1 MPLFDSLSTSQVH
14 RLPKMNSVPTTDD
27 LRYAIAEGQK
37 RIGKTIELPFEHP
50 NNHQFFVV
58 KLNLSVGNKNPPSWS
73 LQRGDGPNAIRLWN
87 RGSEDVLMVQNK
99 IKIDAQ
105 YVPQEGEEQV
115 LVPSQ
120 PMSLQ
125 VNIGSGGLDMDNPL
139 APGVAGAS
147 ADPSAPAA
155 PQSNF
160 YAQAN
165 QNAIN
170 AFQAPP
176 QIAPA
181 PSDNWVDGLIQ
192 PPVFNPGAS
201 KTNMPALHVG
211 TAQPVA
217 GTPRPAAPLPL
228 DQVPG
233 HDQSVPDQQ
242 APHQQA
248 AGQPS
253 APAPS
258 APGVALPPPIK
269 LDVTLID
276 KIGAG
281 MIDPATGMHSF
292 AAFVYYLFREQ
303 AMFRRSNTPYAV
315 VVFEVA
321 LRIGNENVALP
332 GIALPAI
339 IDRVNTVV
347 TEFDIV
353 THLSGGEFA
362 ALLPGMGSEAITE
375 WAKNL
380 HSAVTSEPLTAGNRS
395 EGVLAAIGMATL
407 PQTCDDPEVLIAA
420 ARQAKETAK
429 TLVNPILLFPS

>member
-1 MPLFDSLSTSQVH
+1 MPLFDSLSTSQIY

-27 LRYAIAEGQK
+27 LRYALAEGQK

-58 KLNLSVGNKNPPSWS
+58 KLNLSIGNKNPPSWS

-105 YVPQEGEEQV
+105 YVPAEGESDV

-125 VNIGSGGLDMDNPL
+125 VNVGSGGLDLDNPL
-139 APGVAGAS
+139 SPGVAGQS
-147 ADPSAPAA
+147 ADSATPGAA

-176 QIAPA
+176 QIAPP

-192 PPVFNPGAS
+192 PPVVFNPNAS

-217 GTPRPAAPLPL
+217 SSPRPAAPLPL
-228 DQVPG
+228 
-233 HDQSVPDQQ
+233 
-242 APHQQA
+242 
-248 AGQPS
+248 GQMPS
-253 APAPS
+253 LDEPTPPEPVAEAPS
-258 APGVALPPPIK
+258 HPGVALPPPIK

-276 KIGAG
+276 RIGAG
-281 MIDPATGMHSF
+281 MIDQATGMHSF
-292 AAFVYYLFREQ
+292 AAFVYFLFREQ
-303 AMFRRSNTPYAV
+303 ALYKRANTPYSV

-332 GIALPAI
+332 GIALPTI
-339 IDRVNTVV
+339 IERINTIA

-362 ALLPGMGSEAITE
+362 ALLPGMSSAAITD
-375 WAKNL
+375 WAQAL
-380 HSAVTSEPLTAGNRS
+380 HTAITAEPLTAGNRS
-395 EGVLAAIGMATL
+395 EGVLAAVGLATC
-407 PQTCDDPEVLIAA
+407 PTTCDDPEVLIAA

>member
-1 MPLFDSLSTSQVH
+1 MPLFDSLSTSQIH

-27 LRYAIAEGQK
+27 LRYAMSEGQK

-50 NNHQFFVV
+50 NNHQFFIV
-58 KLNLSVGNKNPPSWS
+58 KLNLSVGNKNPPSWT

-105 YVPQEGEEQV
+105 YVPADGEEQV

-120 PMSLQ
+120 PMSLS

-139 APGVAGAS
+139 APGAGGDP
-147 ADPSAPAA
+147 ADPSDPAA

-160 YAQAN
+160 YTQAN

-176 QIAPA
+176 QMAPA
-181 PSDNWVDGLIQ
+181 VSDNWVDGLIQ
-192 PPVFNPGAS
+192 PPAFNANAS
-201 KTNMPALHVG
+201 RTNMPALHPG
-211 TAQPVA
+211 TAQPVQSA
-217 GTPRPAAPLPL
+217 PRPAAPLPL
-228 DQVPG
+228 DQMPE
-233 HDQSVPDQQ
+233 S
-242 APHQQA
+242 
-248 AGQPS
+248 QPEPEQTA

-258 APGVALPPPIK
+258 PSAPSTPRVALPPPIK

-276 KIGAG
+276 KIGAA
-281 MIDPATGMHSF
+281 MIDQATGMHSF

-303 AMFRRSNTPYAV
+303 ALFRRANTPYSV

-321 LRIGNENVALP
+321 LRIGNENVSLP
-332 GIALPAI
+332 GIALPMI
-339 IDRVNTVV
+339 IERVNTLA

-362 ALLPGMGSEAITE
+362 ALLPGLGHEAITG
-375 WAKNL
+375 WATNL
-380 HSAVTSEPLTAGNRS
+380 HTAITSEPLTAGNRS

-407 PQTCDDPEVLIAA
+407 PHTCDDPEVLIAA

>member
-1 MPLFDSLSTSQVH
+1 MPLFDSLSTSQIH

-27 LRYAIAEGQK
+27 LKYAISEGQK

-58 KLNLSVGNKNPPSWS
+58 KLNLSVGNKNPPSWT

-105 YVPQEGEEQV
+105 YVPADGEEQV

-125 VNIGSGGLDMDNPL
+125 VNIGSSGMEMDNPL
-139 APGVAGAS
+139 APGSGDVSGDS
-147 ADPSAPAA
+147 SAPVT
-155 PQSNF
+155 PQNNF

-192 PPVFNPGAS
+192 PPAFNANVS
-201 KTNMPALHVG
+201 RTNMPALHPG
-211 TAQPVA
+211 TPQPVSSS
-217 GTPRPAAPLPL
+217 PKPAAPLPL
-228 DQVPG
+228 DQVP
-233 HDQSVPDQQ
+233 DSSQPEPARPAATPSVT
-242 APHQQA
+242 
-248 AGQPS
+248 PS
-253 APAPS
+253 AS
-258 APGVALPPPIK
+258 AVALPPPIK

-281 MIDPATGMHSF
+281 MLDQATGMHSF

-303 AMFRRSNTPYAV
+303 ALFRRSGTPYSV
-315 VVFEVA
+315 VIFEVA

-332 GIALPAI
+332 GIALPMI
-339 IDRVNTVV
+339 IDRVNTVA

-362 ALLPGMGSEAITE
+362 ALLPGLGHEAISD
-375 WAKNL
+375 WATKL
-380 HSAVTSEPLTAGNRS
+380 HSAITSEPLTAGNRS

-407 PQTCDDPEVLIAA
+407 PHTCDDPEVLIAA

>member
-1 MPLFDSLSTSQVH
+1 MPLFDSLSTTQVH

-58 KLNLSVGNKNPPSWS
+58 KLNLSVGNKNPPSWT

-105 YVPQEGEEQV
+105 YVPADGEDQV
-115 LVPSQ
+115 MVPSQ

-125 VNIGSGGLDMDNPL
+125 VNIGGGGMDLDNPL
-139 APGVAGAS
+139 APGQGGAPG
-147 ADPSAPAA
+147 DPSAPAA
-155 PQSNF
+155 PNNF

-192 PPVFNPGAS
+192 PPAFNANAS
-201 KTNMPALHVG
+201 RTNMPALHPG
-211 TAQPVA
+211 TAQPIA
-217 GTPRPAAPLPL
+217 STPRPAAPLPL
-228 DQVPG
+228 DQVP
-233 HDQSVPDQQ
+233 DSS
-242 APHQQA
+242 
-248 AGQPS
+248 QP
-253 APAPS
+253 APAPPVAEPA
-258 APGVALPPPIK
+258 APVAPSVALPPPIK

-281 MIDPATGMHSF
+281 MLDQATGMHSF

-303 AMFRRSNTPYAV
+303 ALFRRSNTPYSV

-332 GIALPAI
+332 GIALPMI
-339 IDRVNTVV
+339 IDRINTIA

-362 ALLPGMGSEAITE
+362 ALLPGLGHEAISE
-375 WAKNL
+375 WAPKL
-380 HSAVTSEPLTAGNRS
+380 HSAITSEPLTAGNRS
-395 EGVLAAIGMATL
+395 EGVLAAIGMASL
-407 PQTCDDPEVLIAA
+407 PHTCDDPEVLIAA

-429 TLVNPILLFPS
+429 TLVNPILLFPT